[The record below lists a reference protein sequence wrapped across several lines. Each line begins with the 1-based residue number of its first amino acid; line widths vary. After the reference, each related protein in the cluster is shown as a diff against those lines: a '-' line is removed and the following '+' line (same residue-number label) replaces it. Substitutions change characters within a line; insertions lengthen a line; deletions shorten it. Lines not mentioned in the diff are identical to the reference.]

1 LVVGAAGLGDTGR
14 QGLGELSLTSG
25 ALTLDVGG
33 GAARAGDGL
42 DQAGKLGSTSACGSG
57 DKAPCTQGE
66 TYSALRHAGQVLGAR
81 QGKRGGES
89 NNGGLETHDGGL
101 GGGGGVSW
109 E

>member
-1 LVVGAAGLGDTGR
+1 MVVGAAGLGDTGR

-57 DKAPCTQGE
+57 DKAPCTHSAEQG
-66 TYSALRHAGQVLGAR
+66 HGHGPGR
-81 QGKRGGES
+81 QPQYW
-89 NNGGLETHDGGL
+89 TA
-101 GGGGGVSW
+101 
-109 E
+109 